1 MTMTMMSSY
10 YLYILYTPVMAPP
23 RQLQYIAK
31 KQETWL
37 GRDAHMNYPDTVPLQ
52 PKRQKSFL
60 FIVKK
65 MDLME
70 VCL

>member
-1 MTMTMMSSY
+1 
-10 YLYILYTPVMAPP
+10 MAPP

-52 PKRQKSFL
+52 PKG
-60 FIVKK
+60 KK
-65 MDLME
+65 VFYSL
-70 VCL
+70 LKKWI